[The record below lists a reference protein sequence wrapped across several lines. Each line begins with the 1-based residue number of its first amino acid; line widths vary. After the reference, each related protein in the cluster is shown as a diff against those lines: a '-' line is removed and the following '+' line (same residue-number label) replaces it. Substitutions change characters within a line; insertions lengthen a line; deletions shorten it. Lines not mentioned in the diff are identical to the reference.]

1 MERYDEVKD
10 IVQDVLGEK
19 AQDIQPD
26 TDIVED
32 LDADSLDLVEV
43 AMAIEDYY
51 GIEIEDEAIAEI
63 HTLDDIVRELN
74 KILGDEALGSEK
86 LL

>member
-51 GIEIEDEAIAEI
+51 GIEIEDEVIAEI

-74 KILGDEALGSEK
+74 RILGDKAMGSEK

>member
-10 IVQDVLGEK
+10 IVQDILGEK

-51 GIEIEDEAIAEI
+51 GIEIEDEVIAEI

-74 KILGDEALGSEK
+74 RILGDKAMGSEK

>member
-10 IVQDVLGEK
+10 IVQDVLGER

-74 KILGDEALGSEK
+74 RILGDKAMGSEK

>member
-74 KILGDEALGSEK
+74 RILGDEALGSEK

>member
-74 KILGDEALGSEK
+74 KILGDEAMGSEK

>member
-19 AQDIQPD
+19 AQNIQPD

-74 KILGDEALGSEK
+74 KILGDEAMGSEK

>member
-1 MERYDEVKD
+1 MERYDEVKE

-74 KILGDEALGSEK
+74 RILGDKAMGSEK

>member
-51 GIEIEDEAIAEI
+51 GIEIEDEVIAEI

>member
-74 KILGDEALGSEK
+74 RILGDKAMGSEK

>member
-63 HTLDDIVRELN
+63 HNLDDIVRELN
-74 KILGDEALGSEK
+74 KILGDEAMGSEK

>member
-1 MERYDEVKD
+1 MECYDEVKD

-74 KILGDEALGSEK
+74 KILGDEAMGSEK